1 MMQVDNPST
10 GIWGQAGL
18 VAGNDAGTWAGF
30 KVYGSNFAVAALAG
44 KAGVF
49 ASENLDII
57 SGAVDAVDQPGDIVF
72 KAGGYEA
79 SQEKMRITSNGKVGI
94 GTTSPSYPLEMGGG
108 AYTDGLDWYPASSR
122 EYKEDINELT
132 VDDAMNA
139 LKGLNPVTFNY
150 RANKGDKHVGFIA
163 EDVPELV
170 ATKDRKGLSP
180 MDIVAVLTRVVKEQ
194 QKTIS
199 GLSEKVNEL
208 EREMKLKGSLA
219 LADTNFLNIESI
231 SLNTD

>member
-1 MMQVDNPST
+1 
-10 GIWGQAGL
+10 
-18 VAGNDAGTWAGF
+18 
-30 KVYGSNFAVAALAG
+30 
-44 KAGVF
+44 
-49 ASENLDII
+49 
-57 SGAVDAVDQPGDIVF
+57 
-72 KAGGYEA
+72 
-79 SQEKMRITSNGKVGI
+79 
-94 GTTSPSYPLEMGGG
+94 MGGG

-150 RANKGDKHVGFIA
+150 RANKRDKHVGFIA

-199 GLSEKVNEL
+199 ELSEKVNEL